1 MHNQN
6 QNKNEN
12 LNRTKNQTR
21 FRFKLEPEPKPKHQK
36 KKKTQI
42 KKTHKNKKWTR
53 PNLDFL
59 VHRMNKWVNE
69 WVSEVKNCQVLN
81 DPTIHSDVDFLN
93 LRSTEV
99 CDSLLDLDAKV
110 DTILS

>member
-1 MHNQN
+1 MNNQN
-6 QNKNEN
+6 QNKNQN

-42 KKTHKNKKWTR
+42 KKTNKNKKWTR

-59 VHRMNKWVNE
+59 VHRMNKWV
-69 WVSEVKNCQVLN
+69 SEVKNCQVLN
-81 DPTIHSDVDFLN
+81 DPTVHSDVDFLN
-93 LRSTEV
+93 LRYTEV
-99 CDSLLDLDAKV
+99 YDSLLDLVAKV
-110 DTILS
+110 DTILC